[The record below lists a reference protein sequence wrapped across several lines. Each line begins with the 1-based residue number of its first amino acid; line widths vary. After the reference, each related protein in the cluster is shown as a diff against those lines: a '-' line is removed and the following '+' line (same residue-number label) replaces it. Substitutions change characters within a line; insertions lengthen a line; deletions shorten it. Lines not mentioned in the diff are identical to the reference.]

1 MAISAILVASLHQT
15 HKNIF
20 QKHHQKKRK
29 QQSHRPGIN
38 KVFGMVNH
46 WNHTVHE
53 GYAP

>member
-1 MAISAILVASLHQT
+1 MVFASNT
-15 HKNIF
+15 
-20 QKHHQKKRK
+20 QKHISEASSKKRK